1 MQKINVKLTRIKS
14 NHNNL
19 RTDEVEGY
27 CYRLPVMNEPFVMYG
42 PPLEYGSIRNIT
54 TTRVLEMETLGNS
67 INFKTRNSLYNLKWS
82 KDE

>member
-1 MQKINVKLTRIKS
+1 MRINVKLTRLKS

-19 RTDEVEGY
+19 RTDTVEGY
-27 CYRLPVMNEPFVMYG
+27 CTRLPVMNEPFTMYSE
-42 PPLEYGSIRNIT
+42 PLTTGSIRQIL

-67 INFKTRNSLYNLKWS
+67 INFKTRNSVYNIKWS